1 MGDRNHRPP
10 THQPIKLSLYGG
22 LDFRIKRGCR
32 LIQHEYRRILE
43 DDPGDRNSLPL
54 PAGQLYATFANKCLI
69 SRMTLPIL
77 QPYDEVI
84 GFCPPCRRN
93 RLIPAGRNGCSH

>member
-1 MGDRNHRPP
+1 
-10 THQPIKLSLYGG
+10 
-22 LDFRIKRGCR
+22 
-32 LIQHEYRRILE
+32 
-43 DDPGDRNSLPL
+43 
-54 PAGQLYATFANKCLI
+54 
-69 SRMTLPIL
+69 MTLPIL